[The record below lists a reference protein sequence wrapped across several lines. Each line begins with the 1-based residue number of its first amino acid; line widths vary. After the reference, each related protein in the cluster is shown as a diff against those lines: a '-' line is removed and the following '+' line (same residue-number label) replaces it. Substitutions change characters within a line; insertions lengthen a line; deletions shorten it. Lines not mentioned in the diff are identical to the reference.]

1 MSVRMRVRVWCEG
14 VCWWHLSIAKAAGQH
29 TRLVGWLV
37 IWHSGSLVVQWWVH
51 AVVPVVVQCGNAE
64 AAWAGGFL
72 APGAPDGICDETGLW
87 LVEAACPINAVS
99 TSHPT
104 LHLDEGRIH
113 DPETG
118 ARGSR
123 GDGEAAVPAK
133 EIRRCFLS
141 HVRARQ
147 HKRVEISRELD
158 ERKARTTD
166 GQTKDE
172 GRVRVDRRKQRVKK
186 VLVVWAAV
194 QRGRTAGIDLVCLH
208 VRYWASRIP
217 VHS

>member
-1 MSVRMRVRVWCEG
+1 MRVRVWCEG
-14 VCWWHLSIAKAAGQH
+14 VCWWHLSIAKAVRQH
-29 TRLVGWLV
+29 TSARLVAWLV
-37 IWHSGSLVVQWWVH
+37 IWLSGSLVVQWCVH

-87 LVEAACPINAVS
+87 LVQAACPINAVS

-123 GDGEAAVPAK
+123 GDGKAAMPVWNISMLPFS
-133 EIRRCFLS
+133 C
-141 HVRARQ
+141 ARQ
-147 HKRVEISRELD
+147 HSALDFDGNLD
-158 ERKARTTD
+158 ERRARTTG
-166 GQTKDE
+166 GQTKDK
-172 GRVRVDRRKQRVKK
+172 GRVRVDRRKQESRKCLSYGLQCK
-186 VLVVWAAV
+186 EAA
-194 QRGRTAGIDLVCLH
+194 QQALTLYVCM
-208 VRYWASRIP
+208 
-217 VHS
+217 